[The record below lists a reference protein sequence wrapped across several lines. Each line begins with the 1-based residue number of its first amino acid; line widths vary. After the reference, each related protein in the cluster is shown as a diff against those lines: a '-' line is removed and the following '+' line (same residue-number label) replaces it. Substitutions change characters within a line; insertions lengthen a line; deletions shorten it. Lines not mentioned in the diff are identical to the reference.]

1 MARCFPCVAPGLWA
15 CCRGACWRMMADD
28 WASKEKKLK
37 TLYKAVV
44 GTLGEGGFGR
54 AYRVIDKSG
63 ADKVVKINLVA
74 DESLQAEYNDM
85 RWLRHPNIP
94 HVYSFFKLEGSTCI
108 EMDYCKNG
116 DLDHRIRRGPYPTN
130 KEMACWFHGILSALS
145 HIHSFKV
152 IHRDVK
158 PANVLFDHG
167 GKPLLADFGIAV
179 TVEKASPAIRAG
191 TPGYE
196 APEIVRG
203 GTFGTKADVWSF
215 SRVVRDT
222 ATKDPSLEELPIDH
236 VDSFIRTLYKHSG
249 EADPMRRFRA
259 ALLRDMLK
267 TLVVAQEQGVDL
279 APPGASSSSSG
290 LPGNV
295 EVSSVLRA
303 QGLAEVVE
311 QGRTAQKRIHRAG
324 PGEATRE
331 DKHARNQLRKARRKA
346 AKLVT
351 PRPSEPSQP
360 DQSPD
365 PSLTLKRII
374 AV

>member
-1 MARCFPCVAPGLWA
+1 
-15 CCRGACWRMMADD
+15 
-28 WASKEKKLK
+28 
-37 TLYKAVV
+37 
-44 GTLGEGGFGR
+44 
-54 AYRVIDKSG
+54 
-63 ADKVVKINLVA
+63 
-74 DESLQAEYNDM
+74 
-85 RWLRHPNIP
+85 
-94 HVYSFFKLEGSTCI
+94 
-108 EMDYCKNG
+108 
-116 DLDHRIRRGPYPTN
+116 
-130 KEMACWFHGILSALS
+130 MACWFHGILSALS

-236 VDSFIRTLYKHSG
+236 VDSFIWTLYKHSG

-279 APPGASSSSSG
+279 APPGASSASSG
-290 LPGNV
+290 LGPGNV

-311 QGRTAQKRIHRAG
+311 QGRSAQKRIHRAG
-324 PGEATRE
+324 PREATRE
-331 DKHARNQLRKARRKA
+331 DKHARNQLRKARRKV

-365 PSLTLKRII
+365 PSLTLKRVI